1 MTTSPPEII
10 WWLQESNLG
19 SLDLDPMLPT
29 TRRLP
34 SSLDHCNSALKNDSE
49 SLALLVSSNMQKK
62 PDLKLT
68 KIMSL
73 CNKASKG
80 LPATTLRMA
89 KKNTDSTMQP
99 IIKAA
104 ASHQTFIQSFY

>member
-34 SSLDHCNSALKNDSE
+34 SSLGHCNSALKNDSE
-49 SLALLVSSNMQKK
+49 SLALLVSSNMQKTL
-62 PDLKLT
+62 LKLT

-99 IIKAA
+99 IIKTT